1 MIEGTTSGMMVEADG
16 SFALRAA
23 EGQNLVVGMLGY
35 ESRLVRVTD
44 REEYLV
50 VLRESATELEEVT
63 VVAFSKQKKESVISS
78 VSTVRPSE
86 LKVPSSNLTTV
97 LGGRIAGII
106 SQQISGEPGRDNAD
120 FFVRGVTTFNSN
132 ARGPLILI
140 DNVELSSNDL
150 ARLQPDDIA
159 SFSILKDATATALY
173 GARGA
178 NGVILVTTKEGREGK
193 AQLNVRF
200 ENSFSMPTREVEVVD
215 PVTYM
220 QLWNEAVATRNPLAP
235 RPYSDKKI
243 EMTRRGGN
251 AAAYPAVDWLGDMFK
266 SYTTNQRV
274 NLNLSGG
281 GKVARYYVAGS
292 LANDTGLM
300 RVDERNNFNNNIS
313 LQSIQLRSN
322 INIDVTKSTEL
333 GVRFSGTFEDYS
345 GPIDGGSTL
354 YKKALVANPVLFPK
368 YYDKR
373 AEEAQIDHILF
384 GNAGEGNYLNPYAD
398 MVKGYKEYSR
408 MNLVAQMELR
418 QRLDFLTE
426 GLNARALLNTTRY
439 SYFDVSRYY
448 NPFYYALGNYDQV
461 EDTYTL
467 ACLNPETGTEYLNYA
482 EGART
487 SRLRPTSRRRSTT
500 TAPSASATPCRG
512 SWSSRSPTASTPTR
526 ATCRS
531 RWPIATWGWPGASP
545 TPTTAATSWRPTSA
559 TTARSVSRARSA
571 SDSSRRWAWGG
582 SSPMRS
588 SSASGCARRS
598 RCSSSRARWV
608 WWATTRSAAPTT
620 ASSTSRT

>member
-1 MIEGTTSGMMVEADG
+1 MIEGTTSGMMVKADG

-35 ESRLVRVTD
+35 ESRTVRVTD

-78 VSTVRPSE
+78 VSTIRPSE

-200 ENSFSMPTREVEVVD
+200 ENSFSMPTREVEVVY

-354 YKKALVANPVLFPK
+354 YKKALVANPCSSP
-368 YYDKR
+368 
-373 AEEAQIDHILF
+373 
-384 GNAGEGNYLNPYAD
+384 
-398 MVKGYKEYSR
+398 
-408 MNLVAQMELR
+408 
-418 QRLDFLTE
+418 
-426 GLNARALLNTTRY
+426 NTTISGPR
-439 SYFDVSRYY
+439 
-448 NPFYYALGNYDQV
+448 
-461 EDTYTL
+461 
-467 ACLNPETGTEYLNYA
+467 
-482 EGART
+482 
-487 SRLRPTSRRRSTT
+487 RRRSTT
-500 TAPSASATPCRG
+500 SSSATPARA
-512 SWSSRSPTASTPTR
+512 TTSTPM
-526 ATCRS
+526 
-531 RWPIATWGWPGASP
+531 PTW
-545 TPTTAATSWRPTSA
+545 
-559 TTARSVSRARSA
+559 
-571 SDSSRRWAWGG
+571 
-582 SSPMRS
+582 
-588 SSASGCARRS
+588 
-598 RCSSSRARWV
+598 
-608 WWATTRSAAPTT
+608 
-620 ASSTSRT
+620 

>member
-35 ESRLVRVTD
+35 ESRTVRVTD

-63 VVAFSKQKKESVISS
+63 VVAFSKQKKESIISS
-78 VSTVRPSE
+78 VSTIRPSE

-120 FFVRGVTTFNSN
+120 FFVRGMTTFNSN

-159 SFSILKDATATALY
+159 SFSILKDATATATATPPPPPRHRHRHATATALY

-215 PVTYM
+215 PATYM

-243 EMTRRGGN
+243 EMTRCGGN

-333 GVRFSGTFEDYS
+333 GVRFSGTFEDFS

-487 SRLRPTSRRRSTT
+487 SRLRPTSRRRSTC
-500 TAPSASATPCRG
+500 ASA
-512 SWSSRSPTASTPTR
+512 
-526 ATCRS
+526 
-531 RWPIATWGWPGASP
+531 
-545 TPTTAATSWRPTSA
+545 
-559 TTARSVSRARSA
+559 
-571 SDSSRRWAWGG
+571 
-582 SSPMRS
+582 
-588 SSASGCARRS
+588 
-598 RCSSSRARWV
+598 
-608 WWATTRSAAPTT
+608 
-620 ASSTSRT
+620 

>member
-16 SFALRAA
+16 GFALRAA

-35 ESRLVRVTD
+35 ESRTVRVTD

-63 VVAFSKQKKESVISS
+63 VVAFSKQKKESIISS

-215 PVTYM
+215 PATYM

-266 SYTTNQRV
+266 SYTTNQ
-274 NLNLSGG
+274 
-281 GKVARYYVAGS
+281 A
-292 LANDTGLM
+292 
-300 RVDERNNFNNNIS
+300 
-313 LQSIQLRSN
+313 
-322 INIDVTKSTEL
+322 
-333 GVRFSGTFEDYS
+333 
-345 GPIDGGSTL
+345 
-354 YKKALVANPVLFPK
+354 
-368 YYDKR
+368 
-373 AEEAQIDHILF
+373 
-384 GNAGEGNYLNPYAD
+384 
-398 MVKGYKEYSR
+398 
-408 MNLVAQMELR
+408 
-418 QRLDFLTE
+418 
-426 GLNARALLNTTRY
+426 
-439 SYFDVSRYY
+439 
-448 NPFYYALGNYDQV
+448 
-461 EDTYTL
+461 
-467 ACLNPETGTEYLNYA
+467 
-482 EGART
+482 
-487 SRLRPTSRRRSTT
+487 
-500 TAPSASATPCRG
+500 
-512 SWSSRSPTASTPTR
+512 
-526 ATCRS
+526 
-531 RWPIATWGWPGASP
+531 
-545 TPTTAATSWRPTSA
+545 
-559 TTARSVSRARSA
+559 
-571 SDSSRRWAWGG
+571 
-582 SSPMRS
+582 
-588 SSASGCARRS
+588 
-598 RCSSSRARWV
+598 
-608 WWATTRSAAPTT
+608 
-620 ASSTSRT
+620 

>member
-35 ESRLVRVTD
+35 ESRTVRVTD

-63 VVAFSKQKKESVISS
+63 VVAFSKQKKESIISS
-78 VSTVRPSE
+78 VSTIRPSE

-120 FFVRGVTTFNSN
+120 FFVRGMTTFNSN

-159 SFSILKDATATALY
+159 SFSILKDATATATPPPPPRHRHRHATATALY

-215 PVTYM
+215 PATYM

-243 EMTRRGGN
+243 EMTRCGGN

-333 GVRFSGTFEDYS
+333 GVRFSGTFEDFS

-354 YKKALVANPVLFPK
+354 YKKDRK
-368 YYDKR
+368 
-373 AEEAQIDHILF
+373 
-384 GNAGEGNYLNPYAD
+384 
-398 MVKGYKEYSR
+398 
-408 MNLVAQMELR
+408 
-418 QRLDFLTE
+418 
-426 GLNARALLNTTRY
+426 
-439 SYFDVSRYY
+439 
-448 NPFYYALGNYDQV
+448 
-461 EDTYTL
+461 
-467 ACLNPETGTEYLNYA
+467 
-482 EGART
+482 
-487 SRLRPTSRRRSTT
+487 
-500 TAPSASATPCRG
+500 
-512 SWSSRSPTASTPTR
+512 
-526 ATCRS
+526 
-531 RWPIATWGWPGASP
+531 
-545 TPTTAATSWRPTSA
+545 
-559 TTARSVSRARSA
+559 SV
-571 SDSSRRWAWGG
+571 
-582 SSPMRS
+582 
-588 SSASGCARRS
+588 
-598 RCSSSRARWV
+598 V
-608 WWATTRSAAPTT
+608 
-620 ASSTSRT
+620 